1 MGISKRLLLRGL
13 AGVTMGVIVLSG
25 CQTYTGGMTLS
36 SPHYLKHYPQY
47 FAPDPTFPLQRE
59 RDSQLDPTGE
69 IRRGAPQGG
78 LPGAVPVPG
87 QFRPPGPVVGPTGA
101 GGGGGIQ

>member
-1 MGISKRLLLRGL
+1 MTISKRLLVRGL
-13 AGVTMGVIVLSG
+13 AGAAMSLAVVTG

-47 FAPDPTFPLQRE
+47 FAPDPVFPLQRE

-69 IRRGAPQGG
+69 IRRGAPQGA
-78 LPGAVPVPG
+78 LPDAVPIPG
-87 QFRPPGPVVGPTGA
+87 QLQQPGPAVGT
-101 GGGGGIQ
+101 GGGVGR

>member
-13 AGVTMGVIVLSG
+13 AGTTLSLIVLSG
-25 CQTYTGGMTLS
+25 CQTYTGGMTLP

-47 FAPDPTFPLQRE
+47 FAPDPAFPLQRE

-69 IRRGAPQGG
+69 IRRGAPQGA

-87 QFRPPGPVVGPTGA
+87 SFLPPGPAVGPGGA
-101 GGGGGIQ
+101 APGGNK

>member
-1 MGISKRLLLRGL
+1 MGFSKRLLLRGL
-13 AGVTMGVIVLSG
+13 LGSAMSLAVLGG
-25 CQTYTGGMTLS
+25 CQTYTGGMTLP

-87 QFRPPGPVVGPTGA
+87 QFQPPGPAVGPGGA
-101 GGGGGIQ
+101 APGGVQ